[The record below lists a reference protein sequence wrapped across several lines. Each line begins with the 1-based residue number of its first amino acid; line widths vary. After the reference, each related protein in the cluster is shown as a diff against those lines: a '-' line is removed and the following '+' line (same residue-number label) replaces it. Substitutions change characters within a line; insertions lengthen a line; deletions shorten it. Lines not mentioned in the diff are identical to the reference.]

1 MNNKKKPLVIALV
14 TIGILAVLAAG
25 VWFLWLKDYLAAS
38 NASPAYVNSVSSIV
52 GLNMGSNPRYSGIVE
67 PQETYKINKDDTK
80 TVAEVFVKEGD
91 EVHVGDV
98 LFRYDTEDTQF
109 SLDQAQLDLEGI
121 TNVIS
126 TLNTQLTQLNDEK
139 KKASKDEQYSYTVQI
154 QSKQFEIKNQE
165 HESQKK
171 KAEIDRLKSALD
183 NTEVFSEVD
192 GVVKEINDGDQQ
204 NPNPQSSGF
213 INILSS
219 GEFRIKG
226 TISELNFDSLA
237 VGMPVIV
244 HSRIDPEL
252 TWTGMVDSI
261 DQEASQDTENMG
273 YYYGMDSGDKSS
285 KYNFYVLLDS
295 LEGLILGQ
303 HVYIEPDL
311 GDSSSQRQGLWLP
324 AMYIDHLDDNG
335 SFVWAC
341 DEKDKLEKRF
351 ITLGEYDSETDVY
364 EIKSGLS
371 RSDKIA
377 YPSETLIP
385 GMSTTTDA
393 SFQDMP
399 QGDDA
404 MPGGNADPVPGGDGM
419 VIAGDGGDTYGGAMD
434 NTDDFLIPSEEG
446 GAAE

>member
-1 MNNKKKPLVIALV
+1 MNNKKKPLVIALT

-204 NPNPQSSGF
+204 NPTPQSSGF

-351 ITLGEYDSETDVY
+351 ITLGEYDSETDMY

-404 MPGGNADPVPGGDGM
+404 MPGGNADPVPGGDSM

>member
-139 KKASKDEQYSYTVQI
+139 KKAGKDEQYSYTVQI

-351 ITLGEYDSETDVY
+351 ITLGEYDSETDMY

-399 QGDDA
+399 QGDDV